1 MKFKN
6 FAVKMTVAAVV
17 LIAAIICFFVFFG
30 EIADALFYV
39 LGLFAPFI
47 IAYIISLAV
56 NPLAQRLQSKFKLP
70 KELTAIIVVVL
81 TVGILGGA
89 IVGVVWKF
97 VSELKSIYLQFPE
110 IYQSASESVER
121 VIHNLSDFYN
131 ALPVDMRDMI
141 DTIGERLQDGIS
153 GFLDDNYKPVV
164 SGAGNVAKS
173 LPSVFIS
180 IIVFILSLYF
190 MISNP
195 QTVEM
200 IVNKIVP
207 RKMRDGMAKVW
218 GEIKKYLGGYVKAQ
232 LIIMSISF
240 VIVFIGLSIL
250 RVQYAMLIALGIA
263 LLDALPFFG
272 SGAVLIPWAV
282 VSFISADIKMGIGM
296 IIIYLSVIFT
306 RQMVEP
312 KIVSSNI
319 GINPLFTLMSMY
331 VGYKIFSIGGMILG
345 PVTLMLVVSFYKA
358 GAFNSLIDIG
368 KKVFIFVR
376 TQIKE
381 LFNTITMK

>member
-6 FAVKMTVAAVV
+6 FAVRMTIASII
-17 LIAAIICFFVFFG
+17 LIAAIICFFTFFG
-30 EIADALFYV
+30 RIADALFYV

-47 IAYIISLAV
+47 IAFIISLAV
-56 NPLAQRLQSKFKLP
+56 NPLAQWLQKKFRLP
-70 KELTAIIVVVL
+70 KELTAIVVVIL
-81 TVGILGGA
+81 TVGIVGGA
-89 IVGVVWKF
+89 LVGIVWKI
-97 VSELKSIYLQFPE
+97 VSELKSIYLQFPQ
-110 IYQSASESVER
+110 IYQSASDWIER
-121 VIHNLSDFYN
+121 VIHNLSDLYN
-131 ALPVDMRDMI
+131 AMPVDMRDLI
-141 DTIGERLQDGIS
+141 DAVGDRLQEGIS
-153 GFLDDNYKPVV
+153 GFVDKNYKPVV

-195 QTVEM
+195 KTVQTIIDKTMSE
-200 IVNKIVP
+200 
-207 RKMRDGMAKVW
+207 KMREGMRTVW
-218 GEIKKYLGGYVKAQ
+218 GEIRKYLGGYVKAQ

-263 LLDALPFFG
+263 LFDALPFFG

-282 VSFISADIKMGIGM
+282 ISFIGADIRMGIGM
-296 IIIYLSVIFT
+296 LIIYLSVIFT

-319 GINPLFTLMSMY
+319 GINPLLTLASMY

-358 GAFNSLIDIG
+358 GAFNTIIAVV
-368 KKVFIFVR
+368 KKVFIF
-376 TQIKE
+376 IKTE
-381 LFNTITMK
+381 IKALFNTITMK